1 MGIKRHFVLST
12 GTAIFIGP
20 AAFYKLVS
28 SYEYYQKQGHFGITL
43 RNLKMPEGGWRKRIV
58 FLYQTMRKSIGDGA
72 GNLRELRIQNPMADR
87 EYRDAVRW
95 VNGNTRRKTP
105 PTEGR

>member
-1 MGIKRHFVLST
+1 MGIKRHFVLT
-12 GTAIFIGP
+12 RGPAIFMGP
-20 AAFYKLVS
+20 AAFYRLVS
-28 SYEYYQKQGHFGITL
+28 SYEYYQKQGYFGITL

-72 GNLRELRIQNPMADR
+72 GNLRELRIQNPRADR
-87 EYRDAVRW
+87 EYRDAVKR
-95 VNGNTRRKTP
+95 VNGTTRPKTP

>member
-1 MGIKRHFVLST
+1 MGIKRHFILNT
-12 GTAIFIGP
+12 GAAIFIGP

-28 SYEYYQKQGHFGITL
+28 SYEYYQKQGYFDITL

-58 FLYQTMRKSIGDGA
+58 FLYQTMRKTVGNVA
-72 GNLRELRIQNPMADR
+72 GNLRELRTQNPKADR
-87 EYRDAVRW
+87 EYRDAVKW
-95 VNGNTRRKTP
+95 VNSNARLQTP

>member
-1 MGIKRHFVLST
+1 MGIKRHFVLET

-28 SYEYYQKQGHFGITL
+28 SYEYYQKQGYFDVTL

-58 FLYQTMRKSIGDGA
+58 FLYRILQGRIAAGA
-72 GNLRELRIQNPMADR
+72 GNLRELRIQNPRADR
-87 EYRDAVRW
+87 EYRDAVKW
-95 VNGNTRRKTP
+95 VNDNTRRKTP

>member
-1 MGIKRHFVLST
+1 MGIKRHFVLNT
-12 GTAIFIGP
+12 GTAFFIGP

-28 SYEYYQKQGHFGITL
+28 SYESYQKQGYFGITL

-72 GNLRELRIQNPMADR
+72 GNLRELRIQNPMADQ
-87 EYRDAVRW
+87 EYRDAVLW
-95 VNGNTRRKTP
+95 VATHPRPKTP

>member
-1 MGIKRHFVLST
+1 MGIKRHFVLNT
-12 GTAIFIGP
+12 GPTIFIGP

-28 SYEYYQKQGHFGITL
+28 SYEDYQKRGYFGITL

-87 EYRDAVRW
+87 GYRDAVKW
-95 VNGNTRRKTP
+95 VNDNTRRKTP